1 MKNRLFVA
9 FLFAA
14 LATPVVAT
22 AQGPTEPT
30 AEHKM
35 LAASAGTWN
44 AVVEMMGEDGKPSK
58 STGTSVVRVAC
69 GGLWV
74 LDDFDATIMG
84 GPFQGH
90 GTTGYDIDKKKFVGT
105 WVDSMSTSVM
115 TMEGTCDKDG
125 KVMTMKGMAPGMDG
139 KPVEQTMVTTV
150 KDANT
155 RVFEMFVTGPDGK
168 AMKVMT
174 ITYTRANA
182 KSDKK

>member
-1 MKNRLFVA
+1 MKNRLLAA

-22 AQGPTEPT
+22 AQGPTEPV

-35 LAASAGTWN
+35 LAAGAGTWN
-44 AVVEMMGEDGKPSK
+44 AVLEMMGADGKPTK
-58 STGTSVVRVAC
+58 STGTSVVKVIC

-74 LDDFDATIMG
+74 TDDFAATVQG
-84 GPFQGH
+84 GPFHGH
-90 GTTGYDIDKKKFVGT
+90 GVTGYDIDKKKFVGT
-105 WVDSMSTSVM
+105 WVDSMTSSVM

-125 KVMTMKGMAPGMDG
+125 KVMTMKGMSVGPDG
-139 KPVEQTMVTTV
+139 KPAEQTMVTTV

-155 RVFEMFVTGPDGK
+155 RVFEMFFPGPDGK
-168 AMKVMT
+168 PMKFMT
-174 ITYTRANA
+174 ITYTRADT